1 MKNPAKFIALILVFA
16 ALISCKKD
24 YTLIVGSFTNKDGDN
39 GMSVFDFNSRN
50 GELKLMSESDVGPNP
65 SYFCFSKKDS
75 LFYVNN
81 EVMQFRGTFG
91 GGLSTFK
98 FDLETPKFKK
108 LNEILV
114 PYGGPCFI
122 SMSSDNR
129 YLFIANYIN
138 GSVVVVKLNE
148 NRIPESI
155 TDTIL
160 FMKEEP
166 DASHAHMILEDP
178 TATHVYVTDL
188 GLDRIVAY
196 DFDRE
201 EGRLIPL
208 ENGITSVPK
217 GSGPRHFVFNKDGS
231 KLYVINELGSKMMV
245 FNVVKGEGLSLMQTL
260 PTTSEGYEM
269 DNYCADVHMSSDGQ
283 FLYGS
288 NRGENTIVT
297 FRIKPDGTLSL
308 VGHSSC
314 GGDWPRN
321 FVIDPTGKYILVG
334 NQKSDFISVLRID
347 KRTGLPS
354 ETINKVPVKSPV
366 CLKFY

>member
-1 MKNPAKFIALILVFA
+1 MKKPGKIITIIFVIAT
-16 ALISCKKD
+16 LISCKKE
-24 YTLIVGSFTNKDGDN
+24 YTLIVGGFTKNEGEK
-39 GMSVFDFNSRN
+39 GMSVFNFNSRN
-50 GELKLMSESDVGPNP
+50 GDLKLLSESDVGPSP

-81 EVMQFRGTFG
+81 EVMQFRGNFG
-91 GGLSTFK
+91 GGLSTFR
-98 FDLETPKFKK
+98 FDPGTKEFTK
-108 LNEILV
+108 LNELLI

-122 SMSSDNR
+122 SMSSDSG
-129 YLFIANYIN
+129 YLFMANYPN
-138 GSVVVVKLNE
+138 GSVAVVKLND
-148 NRIPESI
+148 RGVPESI

-160 FMKEEP
+160 YNKAEP

-178 TATHVYVTDL
+178 SGNHVYVSDL
-188 GLDRIVAY
+188 GLDRIVTY
-196 DFDRE
+196 NFNPGD
-201 EGRLIPL
+201 GKLIEA

-231 KLYVINELGSKMMV
+231 KLYLINELGSKMMV
-245 FNVVKGEGLSLMQTL
+245 FDVGKKQSLSLIQTL
-260 PTTSEGYEM
+260 TTTEEGYNR
-269 DNYCADVHMSSDGQ
+269 DNYCADVHISKDGK

-297 FRIKPDGTLSL
+297 FRIEPDGTLSL
-308 VGHSSC
+308 AGHSTC

-334 NQKSDFISVLRID
+334 NQKSDYISVLKIN
-347 KRTGLPS
+347 KETGLPS
-354 ETINKVPVKSPV
+354 DTINKVPVKSPV